1 MATDDCIFCKIIRGE
16 APAFKIWEDED
27 HLAFLNIF
35 PNTEGTS
42 LVIPKKHYSSY
53 FAELPE
59 QVLNGLM
66 KATREVALLLDEK
79 FDDVGRT
86 GLVFEG
92 FGVDHIHSK
101 LYPMHGTK
109 LDEWRNIESDIDTYF
124 DTYPGYLSSHSAKRA
139 DDEELARV
147 AEKITKPK

>member
-1 MATDDCIFCKIIRGE
+1 MASDDCIFCKIVRGE
-16 APAFKIWEDED
+16 APSFKIWENED

-59 QVLNGLM
+59 SVLNGLM
-66 KATREVALLLDEK
+66 KATQEVALLLDEK
-79 FDDVGRT
+79 LDDVGRT

-101 LYPMHGTK
+101 LFPMHGTK
-109 LDEWRNIESDIDTYF
+109 LDDWKNIEVDRTDFY
-124 DTYPGYLSSHSAKRA
+124 DTYPGYISSHSAQRA